1 MLTGACEAPGWR
13 AGPQGCISSL
23 GSAVGAAVASPPAP
37 AALAVASCLPA
48 IRPTGLALLWAFGAL
63 LLLEPPV
70 KRKMRPG
77 REEPSTLPVT
87 MHVAV
92 GREGKREIAFP
103 SSLVFHR
110 GRSKG
115 QREEV
120 RCPGSHSEAG
130 QGRQGRQPPDSTI
143 LRLTSGWGWPVWEGL
158 LGPGSWKK
166 FVRLPCCPGGC
177 PWAGEG

>member
-48 IRPTGLALLWAFGAL
+48 IKPTGLALLWAFGAL

-77 REEPSTLPVT
+77 REEPSTPTCYNARGSWEGGEERDCVSFKPCVSQRKKQGPERGGTVSRVT
-87 MHVAV
+87 Q
-92 GREGKREIAFP
+92 
-103 SSLVFHR
+103 R
-110 GRSKG
+110 GW
-115 QREEV
+115 
-120 RCPGSHSEAG
+120 AG
-130 QGRQGRQPPDSTI
+130 QAGQTASRFYKS
-143 LRLTSGWGWPVWEGL
+143 LTSGWGWPVWEGL

-177 PWAGEG
+177 PWAREG